1 VRRSVAKKDQII
13 VGLDIGT
20 TKTRAIVAE
29 ARETGEAHII
39 GVGTSPS
46 RGLRKGM
53 VVNIESTVDSI
64 RRAVDEAEVM
74 SGTQI
79 NSVYVGIAGSHIKGL
94 NAEAAVAVKSG
105 EVLRGDVVRSVKA
118 ARAAAIITPDHR
130 VLHVLPRGF
139 ILDDQ
144 DGIKDPLGMSGTHLK
159 VNVHIITGAVTAIQ
173 NLVKSVQKAEL
184 DVIGIILQPLA
195 SSEAVLTDDEREL
208 GVAMVDL
215 GGGTT
220 DLAVFVEGNVMHT
233 AVIPVGGTH
242 FTNDIAIGLK
252 TGVPDAERIKTQF
265 GCALA
270 SLVKEDEMIDVPSMG
285 GRPPRSLSRRVLA
298 DVIEPRAEEVFDL
311 VAREIKR
318 AGYEG
323 IVAGGVVIT
332 GGTSLMEGMTD
343 MAERVLDLPARQG
356 IPSGVGGIHEQ
367 VDNPMY
373 ATGVGLILRALH
385 HQDDLAM
392 NGRRHRRGLW
402 RAVDGMKGWFRE
414 FF

>member
-1 VRRSVAKKDQII
+1 MRRDVARKDQII

-29 ARETGEAHII
+29 AREDGKAHVI
-39 GVGTSPS
+39 GVGTSLS
-46 RGLRKGM
+46 RGLRKGV
-53 VVNIESTVDSI
+53 VVNIESTVESI
-64 RRAVDEAEVM
+64 RRAVDEAEM
-74 SGTQI
+74 KSGTQI

-94 NAEAAVAVKSG
+94 NSEAAVVVKSG
-105 EVLRGDVVRSVKA
+105 EVVRSDITRSIKA
-118 ARAAAIITPDHR
+118 ARAAAIVTPDHR

-139 ILDDQ
+139 ILDQQ
-144 DGIKDPLGMSGTHLK
+144 DGIRDPLAMSGAHLK

-173 NLVKSVQKAEL
+173 NLVKSVERAEL

-220 DLAVFVEGNVMHT
+220 DLAIFAEGSVMHT

-252 TGVPDAERIKTQF
+252 TPMPDAERIKTQF
-265 GCALA
+265 GCAMA
-270 SLVKEDEMIDVPSMG
+270 SLVKDDELIDVPSMG
-285 GRPPRSLSRRVLA
+285 GRPSRSLSRRVLA

-332 GGTSLMEGMTD
+332 GGTSLMEGMPD
-343 MAERVLDLPARQG
+343 MAERVLDLPARRG
-356 IPSGVGGIHEQ
+356 YPWGVGGIREQ

-373 ATGVGLILRALH
+373 ATGVGLILHALH
-385 HQDDLAM
+385 HQDDLAL
-392 NGRRHRRGLW
+392 NGRRGRRGLW
-402 RAVDGMKGWFRE
+402 RTVDNMKGWFRE

>member
-1 VRRSVAKKDQII
+1 MRRGVARKDQII

-29 ARETGEAHII
+29 AREDGKAHVI

-53 VVNIESTVDSI
+53 VVNIESTVESI
-64 RRAVDEAEVM
+64 RRAVDEAEM
-74 SGTQI
+74 KSGTQI

-94 NAEAAVAVKSG
+94 NSEAAVAVKNG
-105 EVLRGDVVRSVKA
+105 EVIRSDVTRAVKA
-118 ARAAAIITPDHR
+118 ARSAAIVTPDHR

-139 ILDDQ
+139 ILDEQ
-144 DGIKDPLGMSGTHLK
+144 DGIREPLGMSGAHLK
-159 VNVHIITGAVTAIQ
+159 VNVHIITGAMTAIQ
-173 NLVKSVQKAEL
+173 NLVKSVERAEL

-220 DLAVFVEGNVMHT
+220 DLAIFAEGSVMHT
-233 AVIPVGGTH
+233 AVIPVGGSH

-252 TGVPDAERIKTQF
+252 TPMPDAERIKIQF

-270 SLVKEDEMIDVPSMG
+270 SLVKDDEMIDVPSMG

-311 VAREIKR
+311 IAREIKR

-323 IVAGGVVIT
+323 IVAGGVVLT
-332 GGTSLMEGMTD
+332 GGTSLMEGMPD
-343 MAERVLDLPARQG
+343 VAERVLDLPARRG
-356 IPSGVGGIHEQ
+356 YPWGVGGIREQ
-367 VDNPMY
+367 VDNPVY
-373 ATGVGLILRALH
+373 ATGVGLILHALH
-385 HQDDLAM
+385 HHDDLAL
-392 NGRRHRRGLW
+392 NGRRSRRGLW
-402 RAVDGMKGWFRE
+402 RTVENVTGWFRE

>member
-1 VRRSVAKKDQII
+1 MRRDVARKDQII

-29 ARETGEAHII
+29 AREDGKAHVI
-39 GVGTSPS
+39 GVGTSLS
-46 RGLRKGM
+46 RGLRKGV
-53 VVNIESTVDSI
+53 VVNIESTVESI
-64 RRAVDEAEVM
+64 RRAVDEAEM
-74 SGTQI
+74 KSGTQI

-94 NAEAAVAVKSG
+94 NSEAAVVVKSG
-105 EVLRGDVVRSVKA
+105 EVVRSDITRSIKA
-118 ARAAAIITPDHR
+118 ARAAAIVTPDHR

-139 ILDDQ
+139 ILDQQ
-144 DGIKDPLGMSGTHLK
+144 DGIRDPLAMSGAHLK

-173 NLVKSVQKAEL
+173 NLVKSVERAEL

-220 DLAVFVEGNVMHT
+220 DLAIFAEGGVMHT

-252 TGVPDAERIKTQF
+252 TPMPDAERIKTQF
-265 GCALA
+265 GCAMA
-270 SLVKEDEMIDVPSMG
+270 SLVKDDELIDVPSMG
-285 GRPPRSLSRRVLA
+285 GRPSRSLSRRVLA

-332 GGTSLMEGMTD
+332 GGTSLMEGMPD
-343 MAERVLDLPARQG
+343 MAERVLDLPARRG
-356 IPSGVGGIHEQ
+356 YPWGVGGIREQ

-373 ATGVGLILRALH
+373 ATGVGLILHALH
-385 HQDDLAM
+385 HQDDLAL
-392 NGRRHRRGLW
+392 NGRRSRRGLW
-402 RAVDGMKGWFRE
+402 RTVDNMKGWFRE

>member
-1 VRRSVAKKDQII
+1 MRREVARKDQII

-29 ARETGEAHII
+29 AREDGKAHVI
-39 GVGTSPS
+39 GVGTSLS
-46 RGLRKGM
+46 RGLRKGV
-53 VVNIESTVDSI
+53 VVNIESTVESI
-64 RRAVDEAEVM
+64 RRAVDEAEM
-74 SGTQI
+74 KSGTQI

-94 NAEAAVAVKSG
+94 NSEAAVVVKSG
-105 EVLRGDVVRSVKA
+105 EVVRSDITRSIKA
-118 ARAAAIITPDHR
+118 ARAAAIVTPDHR

-139 ILDDQ
+139 ILDQQ
-144 DGIKDPLGMSGTHLK
+144 DGIRDPLAMSGAHLK

-173 NLVKSVQKAEL
+173 NLVKSVERAEL

-220 DLAVFVEGNVMHT
+220 DLAIFAEGGVMHT

-252 TGVPDAERIKTQF
+252 TPMPDAERIKTQF
-265 GCALA
+265 GCAMA
-270 SLVKEDEMIDVPSMG
+270 SLVKDDELIDVPSMG
-285 GRPPRSLSRRVLA
+285 GRPSRSLSRRVLA

-332 GGTSLMEGMTD
+332 GGTSLMEGMPD
-343 MAERVLDLPARQG
+343 MAERVLDLPARRG
-356 IPSGVGGIHEQ
+356 YPWGVGGIREQ

-373 ATGVGLILRALH
+373 ATGVGLILHALH
-385 HQDDLAM
+385 HQDDLAL
-392 NGRRHRRGLW
+392 NGRRGRRGLW
-402 RAVDGMKGWFRE
+402 RTVDNMKGWFRE